1 MFSACRVLKAVRQ
14 EDGTGDVVQG
24 LESMGTLL
32 RSQGGERTSK
42 CDQGVTSEVDENVKV
57 DLVGQ

>member
-1 MFSACRVLKAVRQ
+1 MRQ